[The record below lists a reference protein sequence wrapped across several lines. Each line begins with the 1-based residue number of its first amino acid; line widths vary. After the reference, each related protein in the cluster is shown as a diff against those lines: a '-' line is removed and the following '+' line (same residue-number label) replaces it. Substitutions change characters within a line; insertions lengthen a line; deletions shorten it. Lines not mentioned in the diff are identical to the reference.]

1 MNGDETEQKLLDGLK
16 GALDASCDRL
26 DANTLVRLRAGRLRA
41 LELAGSRNS
50 LFSRR
55 PHWLTAGGLATTAL
69 LVVMV
74 TGWFVA
80 SRQSRSAQQLEDLEI
95 MAAQEQLDLYA
106 DLDFYR
112 WLPAE
117 ARDGGD
123 E

>member
-1 MNGDETEQKLLDGLK
+1 MNGDESKQNRLVGLK
-16 GALDASCDRL
+16 GALDESCERL
-26 DANTLVRLRAGRLRA
+26 DANTLTQLKAGRLRA
-41 LELAGSRNS
+41 LELAERRNS

-80 SRQSRSAQQLEDLEI
+80 SRQSRPAQQLDDLEI
-95 MAAQEQLDLYA
+95 MAAQEQLELYA

-112 WLPAE
+112 WLPA
-117 ARDGGD
+117 D
-123 E
+123 EVER